1 MKLNHMFQGN
11 INHREMQTTYIG
23 NIVEFDLINKED
35 CGMFFS
41 DLIVILDS
49 SNGLVKIKFHNV
61 KELKVCSLSQMF
73 QIVLTIND
81 IHTRCMENIGF
92 QVVELEENAIAFYCE
107 RFEII

>member
-11 INHREMQTTYIG
+11 TDHREIQTTYIG

-35 CGMFFS
+35 CGIFFS
-41 DLIVILDS
+41 DLIVILN
-49 SNGLVKIKFHNV
+49 SNNKLVKIKFYNI
-61 KELKVCSLSQMF
+61 KELKICSLSQMF

-92 QVVELEENAIAFYCE
+92 QVAELEENAIAFYCE
-107 RFEII
+107 QFEVM